1 MKRIM
6 ICAIT
11 LAVGSMLAHA
21 AQLYRWVDDKGNVEW
36 RDTPPPATAK
46 KVEQRQIRDNVIST
60 GELPYSVQMAAKNFP
75 VTLWTTDCGDA
86 CNQARGH
93 LNKRGIPYTEKNPQ
107 SDLAGFKK
115 IAGSTEVPFL
125 EIGNNKLKGYQQTI
139 WDSALDDAGYPK
151 TALVTI
157 KPPPK
162 PPAAEAPKAAEGAG
176 TAPAQT
182 PPPSAATTPPAGK

>member
-6 ICAIT
+6 ICAAA
-11 LAVGSMLAHA
+11 LAAGSMLAHA

-36 RDTPPPATAK
+36 RDTPPPSTAK

-60 GELPYSVQMAAKNFP
+60 SEMPYSVQIAAKNFP
-75 VTLWTTDCGDA
+75 VTLWTTDCGDV
-86 CNQARGH
+86 CNQARSH

-107 SDLAGFKK
+107 SDLEGFKK
-115 IAGSTEVPFL
+115 IAGGTEVPFL

-139 WDSALDDAGYPK
+139 WDGALDDAGYPK

-162 PPAAEAPKAAEGAG
+162 PPAAKPATEGAS

-182 PPPSAATTPPAGK
+182 PTPTAATTPPAGK